1 MLSARRID
9 DYVTNHVVDCSYRG
23 INLRDLTD
31 EEIEDNAQKKLDRME
46 EADFDE
52 TYDRLDKKDKHA
64 MLEAFIYDS
73 VTPSSTKARVF
84 EIDTEV
90 EVDE

>member
-1 MLSARRID
+1 MSFSTRID
-9 DYVTNHVVDCSYRG
+9 AFVTGHVVDRSYRG
-23 INLRDLTD
+23 VELRDLTD
-31 EEIEDNAQKKLDRME
+31 EEIEDNAQEKLDRME
-46 EADFDE
+46 ESDLDE
-52 TYDRLDKKDKHA
+52 MYDRLDKEDKHA

-90 EVDE
+90 EANE